1 MARLLKQR
9 KMFMLRARWYKV
21 INDLFGN
28 KTRTLLIVLSMSVGL
43 FALGIILSARTI
55 LSDGLAE
62 SFAAINPS
70 SGTVRTAELFEEDL
84 IESVRSMQDVQE
96 ADARRNISARVQT
109 RSGEWKNLTVFVV
122 ADYNDIRVNKVAPQ
136 NGAWPPPKHEI
147 LIERAALSVIDSQID
162 DVVLIRF
169 PNDVERKIRIAGTA
183 YDPAQLPAQID
194 GTPYGYI
201 TFDTLEWFGEP
212 YGFNEL
218 HVIATHPENK
228 DWAQQVVNRVKDKAE
243 KSGYTIPLSM
253 TAEPGQLPMDDI
265 LQGILLLMG
274 LLGVLSLFL
283 SIFLV
288 VNTVSALLTQQKRQ
302 IGVMKAVG
310 GSTIQILG
318 MYLVMVL
325 AYGVIALLIAIP
337 LGVQGARV
345 LSSTLATFFNFEI
358 HSMEVPPQTF
368 LIQIA
373 IGLVLP
379 VLASLVPFIA
389 SLRISASEA
398 MSSYTMGRG
407 RFGKSWIDQLL
418 SGANLWFARNLSIR
432 SILLSVRNTFRNK
445 GRLTLTLITLT
456 LGSATF
462 ISVFNVRA
470 SLSSTVEDIIKWFNC
485 DMMLTLDRTYRA
497 DRVQLEALN
506 VPGVTRTDVWIQLPT
521 RRVRPD
527 DSESGMIYM
536 FAPTITPDS
545 LIVSPAIVEG
555 RWLFSSD
562 DNAVVVP
569 SAFLVDEPDLK
580 LGGDIVLKIDGKEHT
595 FKIVGTYVGMAFAPM
610 IYANYD
616 YMTRLTNH
624 VGEADALMV
633 AMQSHDS
640 AYVDAA
646 TSALEDHFERVG
658 VRVSMVATINNER
671 TEAEATFDVIVTLL
685 LVMAILLA
693 LVGGLGLMGTMSI
706 NVLERTREIGVL
718 RAIGAPNRGV
728 AAVFILEGVVIGLL
742 SWLMGAVLAIPMTQ
756 GLNQALGQAVM
767 GSPLT
772 WAYSMPGLWLWLVIV
787 VLLSVLASFIPART
801 ASRLTVREVLA
812 YE

>member
-1 MARLLKQR
+1 MLK
-9 KMFMLRARWYKV
+9 ARWYKV

-55 LSDGLAE
+55 LSEGLAE

-70 SGTVRTAELFEEDL
+70 SGTMRTAELFDENFL
-84 IESVRSMQDVQE
+84 ESVRSMEDVQD
-96 ADARRNISARVQT
+96 ADARRQISARVQT
-109 RSGEWKNLTVFVV
+109 TLGEWKNITIFVV
-122 ADYNDIRVNKVAPQ
+122 ADYDDIRVNKVSSQ
-136 NGAWPPPKHEI
+136 SGAWPPPEREI
-147 LIERAALSVIDSQID
+147 LIERAALSVIDAQIG
-162 DVVLIRF
+162 DVLLVRF
-169 PNDVERKIRIAGTA
+169 PNDVERRVRIAGSA
-183 YDPAQLPAQID
+183 YDPAQLPAQLD

-218 HVIATHPENK
+218 HVLATNPK
-228 DWAQQVVNRVKDKAE
+228 DKFWAQQVVNRVKDKTE

-253 TAEPGQLPMDDI
+253 TAEPGQLPMNDV

-288 VNTVSALLTQQKRQ
+288 INTVSALLTQQKRQ

-310 GSTIQILG
+310 GSTLQILG

-325 AYGVIALLIAIP
+325 AYGALALLIAIP
-337 LGVQGARV
+337 LGVVGARE
-345 LSSTLATFFNFEI
+345 LSSALAVFFNFDIYSTEI
-358 HSMEVPPQTF
+358 QSQTF
-368 LIQIA
+368 IIQVA
-373 IGLVLP
+373 IGLILP
-379 VLASLVPFIA
+379 VLASLIPFIS
-389 SLRISASEA
+389 SLRMSAAEA
-398 MSSYTMGRG
+398 MSVYNTSKG
-407 RFGKSWIDQLL
+407 RFGKNWIDQLI
-418 SGANLWFARNLSIR
+418 SGANLWFMRNLSIR

-470 SLSSTVEDIIKWFNC
+470 SLSSTVEDMIKWFNC
-485 DMMLTLDRTYRA
+485 DVMLTLDRTYRA
-497 DRVQLEALN
+497 DKVQHEAMN
-506 VPGVTRTDVWIQLPT
+506 VPGVTQTDVWIQMPT
-521 RRVRPD
+521 RLVRSD

-536 FAPTITPDS
+536 FAPTIHAES
-545 LIVSPAIVEG
+545 LIVSPTIAEG
-555 RWLFSSD
+555 RWLEPDD
-562 DNAVVVP
+562 DNAAVVP
-569 SAFLVDEPDLK
+569 SAFLQDEPELH
-580 LGGDIVLKIDGKEHT
+580 LGGEMVLKIDGKERT
-595 FKIVGTYVGMAFAPM
+595 FKIVGTYVGMAFLPLV
-610 IYANYD
+610 YTNYE
-616 YMTRLTNH
+616 YITQVTNR

-633 AMQSHDS
+633 KMDRHDP
-640 AYVDAA
+640 AYVDV
-646 TSALEDHFERVG
+646 TTRALEDHFERMG
-658 VRVSMVATINNER
+658 VRVSMVSTINNER
-671 TEAEATFDVIVTLL
+671 TEAEASFDAIVALL

-718 RAIGAPNRGV
+718 RAIGASNRSV
-728 AAVFILEGVVIGLL
+728 ALVFIREGIVIGLM
-742 SWLMGAVLAIPMTQ
+742 SWLMGALVAIPMSQ

-767 GSPLT
+767 GVPLT
-772 WAYSMPGLWLWLVIV
+772 YSYSMPGLWLWLVV
-787 VLLSVLASFIPART
+787 VICLSVLASFIPART

>member
-1 MARLLKQR
+1 
-9 KMFMLRARWYKV
+9 MLRARWYKV

-55 LSDGLAE
+55 LSEGLAE
-62 SFAAINPS
+62 SFVAINPS
-70 SGTVRTAELFEEDL
+70 SGTVRTTELFEEDF
-84 IESVRSMQDVQE
+84 IESVRSMEDVQE
-96 ADARRNISARVQT
+96 ADARRNVSARVQT
-109 RSGEWKNLTVFVV
+109 KSGEWKNLTIFVV
-122 ADYNDIRVNKVAPQ
+122 ADYDDIRVNKVAPHS
-136 NGAWPPPKHEI
+136 GAWPPPKQEI
-147 LIERAALSVIDSQID
+147 LIERAALSVIDAQIG
-162 DVVLIRF
+162 DVILVRF
-169 PNDVERKIRIAGTA
+169 PNDVERRIRIAGTA

-201 TFDTLEWFGEP
+201 TFDTLKWFGEP

-218 HVIATHPENK
+218 HVIATHPEAT
-228 DWAQQVVNRVKDKAE
+228 DWAQGVVNRVKDKAE

-253 TAEPGQLPMDDI
+253 TAEPGQLPMDDV

-310 GSTIQILG
+310 GSTAQILG

-325 AYGVIALLIAIP
+325 AYGAMALVIAIP
-337 LGVQGARV
+337 LGVVGARE
-345 LSSTLATFFNFEI
+345 LSRALAVFFNFDI
-358 HSMEVPPQTF
+358 YSMEVQPQAF

-373 IGLVLP
+373 IGLILP
-379 VLASLVPFIA
+379 VLASLVPFIS
-389 SLRISASEA
+389 SLRISAAEA

-407 RFGKSWIDQLL
+407 RFGKSWIDHLL
-418 SGANLWFARNLSIR
+418 SGANLWFMRNLSIR

-470 SLSSTVEDIIKWFNC
+470 SLSSTVEDMIKWFNC
-485 DMMLTLDRTYRA
+485 DMMLTFDRTYRA
-497 DRVQLEALN
+497 DKVKIEALN
-506 VPGVTRTDVWIQLPT
+506 VPGVTKTDVWIQLPA

-536 FAPTITPDS
+536 FAPTVTPDS
-545 LIVSPAIVEG
+545 LIVSPGIAEG
-555 RWLFSSD
+555 RWLAPGD
-562 DNAVVVP
+562 GNAVVVP
-569 SAFLVDEPDLK
+569 SAFLLDEPDLH
-580 LGGDIVLKIDGKEHT
+580 LGGDIVLKLYGKEHT
-595 FKIVGTYVGMAFAPM
+595 FKIVGTYVGMAFMPVV
-610 IYANYD
+610 YANYD
-616 YMTRLTNH
+616 YMARITNR

-633 AMQSHDS
+633 TMQSHDD

-646 TSALEDHFERVG
+646 TSALEDHFERIG
-658 VRVSMVATINNER
+658 VRVSMVATINKER
-671 TEAEATFDVIVTLL
+671 TEAEASFDAIVALL

-728 AAVFILEGVVIGLL
+728 ASVFILEGVVIGLM
-742 SWLMGAVLAIPMTQ
+742 SWLMGALLAVPMSQ

-767 GSPLT
+767 SVPLT
-772 WAYSMPGLWLWLVIV
+772 YSYSMPGMWLWLVIV
-787 VLLSVLASFIPART
+787 IILSILASFIPARN

>member
-1 MARLLKQR
+1 
-9 KMFMLRARWYKV
+9 MLRARWYKV
-21 INDLFGN
+21 VNDLFGN

-55 LSDGLAE
+55 LSEGLAE

-70 SGTVRTAELFEEDL
+70 SGTVRTAELFDEDF
-84 IESVRSMQDVQE
+84 IESVRSMKDVQE
-96 ADARRNISARVQT
+96 ADARRNVSARVQT
-109 RSGEWKNLTVFVV
+109 KSGEWKNLTVFVV
-122 ADYNDIRVNKVAPQ
+122 ADYDDIRVNKVAPQ
-136 NGAWPPPKHEI
+136 SGAWPPPEHEI
-147 LIERAALSVIDSQID
+147 LIERAALSVIEAQVG
-162 DVVLIRF
+162 DVILVRF
-169 PNDVERKIRIAGTA
+169 PNDVERRIRVAGSA

-201 TFDTLEWFGEP
+201 TFDTLKWFGES

-218 HVIATHPENK
+218 HVISTHPEDK
-228 DWAQQVVNRVKDKAE
+228 AWAQQVVNRVKDKAE

-253 TAEPGQLPMDDI
+253 TVEPGQLPMNDV

-274 LLGVLSLFL
+274 FLGVLSLFL

-310 GSTIQILG
+310 GSTMQILG

-325 AYGVIALLIAIP
+325 AYGVMALLIAIP
-337 LGVQGARV
+337 LGMQGART
-345 LSSTLATFFNFEI
+345 LSGALAVFFNFDI
-358 HSMEVPPQTF
+358 HSMDVPPQTF
-368 LIQIA
+368 LIQVA
-373 IGLVLP
+373 IGLILP
-379 VLASLVPFIA
+379 VLASLVPFVA
-389 SLRISASEA
+389 SLRISAAEA

-407 RFGKSWIDQLL
+407 GFGKSGIDRLL
-418 SGANLWFARNLSIR
+418 SGANVWFARNFSVR

-445 GRLTLTLITLT
+445 GRLALTLITLT

-470 SLSSTVEDIIKWFNC
+470 SLSSTVEDMIKWFNC

-497 DRVQLEALN
+497 EKVQIEALN
-506 VPGVTRTDVWIQLPT
+506 VPGVTKTDVWIHLPT
-521 RRVRPD
+521 RMIRRD
-527 DSESGMIYM
+527 ESESGMIYM
-536 FAPTITPDS
+536 FAPTVHPDS
-545 LIVSPAIVEG
+545 LIVSPTIAEG
-555 RWLFSSD
+555 RWLVSDD

-569 SAFLVDEPDLK
+569 SAFLQDEPELH
-580 LGGDIVLKIDGKEHT
+580 LGGDIVLKIYGKEHT

-616 YMTRLTNH
+616 YMTRLTNR

-633 AMQSHDS
+633 TMQSHDE

-671 TEAEATFDVIVTLL
+671 AEAEASFDAIVALL

-718 RAIGAPNRGV
+718 RAIGASNRNVGL
-728 AAVFILEGVVIGLL
+728 VFIREGIVIGLM
-742 SWLMGAVLAIPMTQ
+742 SGLMGAALAVPMSQ
-756 GLNQALGQAVM
+756 GLNQALGLAVM
-767 GSPLT
+767 GVPLT
-772 WAYSMPGLWLWLVIV
+772 YSYSMPGLWLWLTIVIV
-787 VLLSVLASFIPART
+787 LSVLASLIPART

>member
-1 MARLLKQR
+1 
-9 KMFMLRARWYKV
+9 MLRARWYKV
-21 INDLFGN
+21 INDLIGN
-28 KTRTLLIVLSMSVGL
+28 KTRTLLIVLSMSIGL

-55 LSDGLAE
+55 LSEGLAE

-70 SGTVRTAELFEEDL
+70 SGTVRTAELFDENFL
-84 IESVRSMQDVQE
+84 ESVREMEDVQN
-96 ADARRNISARVQT
+96 ADARRNISARLQT
-109 RSGEWKNLTVFVV
+109 KSGEWKNLTVFVV
-122 ADYNDIRVNKVAPQ
+122 ADYDNIRVNKVAPK
-136 NGAWPPPKHEI
+136 NGVWPPPEREI
-147 LIERAALSVIDSQID
+147 LIERAALSVIEAQIG
-162 DVVLIRF
+162 DVVLVRF
-169 PNDVERKIRIAGTA
+169 PNDVERKIRIAGIS

-201 TFDTLEWFGEP
+201 TFDTLRWFGEP

-218 HVIATHPENK
+218 HVLSTNPEDK
-228 DWAQQVVNRVKDKAE
+228 AWAQQVVNHVKDKAE

-253 TAEPGQLPMDDI
+253 TAEPGQLPMNDV

-325 AYGVIALLIAIP
+325 AYGMMALLIAIP
-337 LGVQGARV
+337 LGMYGARE
-345 LSSTLATFFNFEI
+345 LSGALAVFFNFDI
-358 HSMEVPPQTF
+358 YSMEVPPQTF

-373 IGLVLP
+373 IGLILP
-379 VLASLVPFIA
+379 VLASLVPFI
-389 SLRISASEA
+389 SNLRISAAEA
-398 MSSYTMGRG
+398 MSVYTMSKG
-407 RFGKSWIDQLL
+407 RFGRNWIDLSL
-418 SGANLWFARNLSIR
+418 SGSNLWFVRKFSIR

-462 ISVFNVRA
+462 ISVFNMRA
-470 SLSSTVEDIIKWFNC
+470 SLTSTVDDMIKWFNC
-485 DMMLTLDRTYRA
+485 DMMLTFDRTYRSEK
-497 DRVQLEALN
+497 VQLEARN
-506 VPGVTRTDVWIQLPT
+506 VPGVTKTDVWIQMPA

-527 DSESGMIYM
+527 DSETGMIYM
-536 FAPTITPDS
+536 FAPTVGPDS
-545 LIVSPAIVEG
+545 LIVSPTIAEG
-555 RWLFSSD
+555 RWLAPGD
-562 DNAVVVP
+562 DNALVVP
-569 SAFLVDEPDLK
+569 SAFLQDEPDLH
-580 LGGDIVLKIDGKEHT
+580 LGGDIVLKLYGKEHT
-595 FKIVGTYVGMAFAPM
+595 FKIVGTYVGMAFLPV
-610 IYANYD
+610 IYTNYD
-616 YMTRLTNH
+616 YITKITNRA
-624 VGEADALMV
+624 GEADALMV
-633 AMQSHDS
+633 AMQSDAPAFVES
-640 AYVDAA
+640 ASD
-646 TSALEDHFERVG
+646 ALENHFERVG
-658 VRVSMVATINNER
+658 VRISMLTTINTER
-671 TEAEATFDVIVTLL
+671 TEAEASFDAIVALL

-718 RAIGAPNRGV
+718 RAIGASNRSV
-728 AAVFILEGVVIGLL
+728 ALVFIREGIVIGLM
-742 SWLMGAVLAIPMTQ
+742 SWLMGAILAVPMSQ

-767 GSPLT
+767 GVPLT
-772 WAYSMPGLWLWLVIV
+772 YAYSMPGLWLWLLIVII
-787 VLLSVLASFIPART
+787 LSILASFIPARN

>member
-1 MARLLKQR
+1 
-9 KMFMLRARWYKV
+9 MLRARWYKV

-28 KTRTLLIVLSMSVGL
+28 KTRTLLIVLSMAVGL

-62 SFAAINPS
+62 SFATINPS
-70 SGTVRTAELFEEDL
+70 SGTVRTTEFFDEDF
-84 IESVRSMQDVQE
+84 IQSVRKMEDVQE
-96 ADARRNISARVQT
+96 VDARRNISARVQT
-109 RSGEWKNLTVFVV
+109 ASGEWKNITIFVF
-122 ADYNDIRVNKVAPQ
+122 ADYDDIRVNKVASQ
-136 NGAWPPPKHEI
+136 SGAWPPPEREI
-147 LIERAALSVIDSQID
+147 LIERAALSVIDAQIG
-162 DVVLIRF
+162 DVLLVRF
-169 PNDVERKIRIAGTA
+169 PNDVERRVRIAGSA

-201 TFDTLEWFGEP
+201 TFDTLKWFGES

-218 HVIATHPENK
+218 HVIATHPEDK

-253 TAEPGQLPMDDI
+253 TAEPGQLPMNDV

-310 GSTIQILG
+310 GSTLQILG

-325 AYGVIALLIAIP
+325 AYGVLALLLAIP
-337 LGVQGARV
+337 LGMFGARELSGV
-345 LSSTLATFFNFEI
+345 LAVFFNFDI
-358 HSMEVPPQTF
+358 YSMDVPLQTF

-373 IGLVLP
+373 VGLLLP
-379 VLASLVPFIA
+379 VLASLVPFLS
-389 SLRISASEA
+389 SLRISAAEA
-398 MSSYTMGRG
+398 MSVYSISKG
-407 RFGKSWIDQLL
+407 RFGGNWIDRLL
-418 SGANLWFARNLSIR
+418 SGANLWFMRKLSVR
-432 SILLSVRNTFRNK
+432 SMLLSVRNTFRNK
-445 GRLTLTLITLT
+445 GRLTLTLISLT
-456 LGSATF
+456 LASATF
-462 ISVFNVRA
+462 ISVFNIRA
-470 SLSSTVEDIIKWFNC
+470 SLSSTVEDMIKWFNC
-485 DMMLTLDRTYRA
+485 DMMLTFDRTYRA
-497 DRVQLEALN
+497 DKVELDALS
-506 VPGVTRTDVWIQLPT
+506 VPGVTKTDVWIQMPARL
-521 RRVRPD
+521 VRTD
-527 DSESGMIYM
+527 DSESGMLYM
-536 FAPTITPDS
+536 FAPTVSPES
-545 LIVSPAIVEG
+545 LIVSPTIADG
-555 RWLFSSD
+555 RWLMPGD
-562 DNAVVVP
+562 DNAVVIP
-569 SAFLVDEPDLK
+569 SAFLQDEPELH
-580 LGGDIVLKIDGKEHT
+580 LGGDMVLKVDGKEHT
-595 FKIVGTYVGMAFAPM
+595 FKIVGTYVGMAFLPVL
-610 IYANYD
+610 YANYD
-616 YMTRLTNH
+616 YMTVITNRI
-624 VGEADALMV
+624 GEADALMV
-633 AMQSHDS
+633 TMQSHDE

-646 TSALEDHFERVG
+646 TRALEDHFERIG

-671 TEAEATFDVIVTLL
+671 TEAEASFDAIVALL

-728 AAVFILEGVVIGLL
+728 ASVFIFEGVVIGLM
-742 SWLMGAVLAIPMTQ
+742 SWAMGALVAIPMSQ

-767 GSPLT
+767 GVPLT
-772 WAYSMPGLWLWLVIV
+772 YSYSMPGLWLWLVIV
-787 VLLSVLASFIPART
+787 IFLSVLASFIPART

>member
-1 MARLLKQR
+1 
-9 KMFMLRARWYKV
+9 MLRARWYKV

-55 LSDGLAE
+55 LSEGLAE

-70 SGTVRTAELFEEDL
+70 SGTVRTTELFDEEFL
-84 IESVRSMQDVQE
+84 ESVRSMKDVQE
-96 ADARRNISARVQT
+96 ADARRQISARVRT
-109 RSGEWKNLTVFVV
+109 ELGEWKNLTVFVV
-122 ADYNDIRVNKVAPQ
+122 ADYDDIRVNKVSSQ
-136 NGAWPPPKHEI
+136 SGVWPPPEREM
-147 LIERAALSVIDSQID
+147 LIERAALSVIDAQVG
-162 DVVLIRF
+162 DVVLVRF
-169 PNDVERKIRIAGTA
+169 PNDTERKILIAGSA

-218 HVIATHPENK
+218 HVLATHAQDK

-253 TAEPGQLPMDDI
+253 IAEPGQLPMNDV

-288 VNTVSALLTQQKRQ
+288 VNTVSALLAQQKRQ

-310 GSTIQILG
+310 GSTFQILG

-325 AYGVIALLIAIP
+325 AYGVLALLIAIP
-337 LGVQGARV
+337 LGMAGARE
-345 LSSTLATFFNFEI
+345 LSSALAVFFNFEI
-358 HSMEVPPQTF
+358 YSTEVQPLTIK
-368 LIQIA
+368 IQVV
-373 IGLVLP
+373 IGLILP
-379 VLASLVPFIA
+379 VLASLIPFIS
-389 SLRISASEA
+389 SLRISAAEA
-398 MSSYTMGRG
+398 MSIYSISKG
-407 RFGKSWIDQLL
+407 RFGKNWIDQIL
-418 SGANLWFARNLSIR
+418 SGSNLWFTRDLSLR
-432 SILLSVRNTFRNK
+432 SLLLSVRNTFRNK

-470 SLSSTVEDIIKWFNC
+470 SLSSTVEDMIKWFNC
-485 DMMLTLDRTYRA
+485 DTMLTLDRAYRA
-497 DRVQLEALN
+497 ERLNREALS
-506 VPGVTRTDVWIQLPT
+506 VPGVEKTDVWIQLPT
-521 RRVRPD
+521 RLVRSD

-536 FAPTITPDS
+536 FAPTVKPDS
-545 LIVSPAIVEG
+545 LIVSPTIAEG
-555 RWLFSSD
+555 RWLAEGD

-569 SAFLVDEPDLK
+569 SAFLQDEPELE
-580 LGGDIVLKIDGKEHT
+580 LGGNIVLKVNGKEYT
-595 FKIVGTYVGMAFAPM
+595 FKIVGTYIGMAFLPVV
-610 IYANYD
+610 YANYD
-616 YMTRLTNH
+616 YMTRITNRI
-624 VGEADALMV
+624 GEADALMI
-633 AMQSHDS
+633 STRDHDPVS
-640 AYVDAA
+640 VDAA
-646 TSALEDHFERVG
+646 TRMLEAHFESVG
-658 VRVSMVATINNER
+658 IRVSMLTTINMER
-671 TEAEATFDVIVTLL
+671 RDAEASFDAIVALL

-718 RAIGAPNRGV
+718 RAIGASNRGV
-728 AAVFILEGVVIGLL
+728 AMVFIREGIVIGLM
-742 SWLMGAVLAIPMTQ
+742 SWVMGAILAIPTSQ

-767 GSPLT
+767 GVPLT
-772 WAYSMPGLWLWLVIV
+772 YSYSLPGMWLWLVVV
-787 VLLSVLASFIPART
+787 VLLSILASFIPART

>member
-1 MARLLKQR
+1 
-9 KMFMLRARWYKV
+9 MLRARWYKV
-21 INDLFGN
+21 VNDLFGN

-55 LSDGLAE
+55 LSEGLAE

-70 SGTVRTAELFEEDL
+70 SGTVRTIELFEEDF
-84 IESVRSMQDVQE
+84 IESVRSMKDVQE
-96 ADARRNISARVQT
+96 ADARRNVSARVQT
-109 RSGEWKNLTVFVV
+109 KSGEWKNLTVFVV
-122 ADYNDIRVNKVAPQ
+122 ADYDDIRVNKVALQ
-136 NGAWPPPKHEI
+136 SGAWPPPKREI
-147 LIERAALSVIDSQID
+147 LIERAALSVIEAQID
-162 DVVLIRF
+162 DVVLARF
-169 PNDVERKIRIAGTA
+169 PNDVERRIRIAGTA

-201 TFDTLEWFGEP
+201 TFDTLKWFGEP

-218 HVIATHPENK
+218 HVIAIHPEDK
-228 DWAQQVVNRVKDKAE
+228 EWAQQVVNRVKDKAE

-253 TAEPGQLPMDDI
+253 TAEPGQLPMDDV

-310 GSTIQILG
+310 GSTVQILG

-325 AYGVIALLIAIP
+325 AYGVMALVIAIP
-337 LGVQGARV
+337 LGVQGARA
-345 LSSTLATFFNFEI
+345 LSSALAVFFNFEI
-358 HSMEVPPQTF
+358 YSMGVPPQTF
-368 LIQIA
+368 LIQVA
-373 IGLVLP
+373 IGLLLP
-379 VLASLVPFIA
+379 VLASLFPFIS
-389 SLRISASEA
+389 SLRISAAEA

-407 RFGKSWIDQLL
+407 RFGKSWIDHLL
-418 SGANLWFARNLSIR
+418 SGTNLWFMRNLSIR

-445 GRLTLTLITLT
+445 GRLTLILITLT

-470 SLSSTVEDIIKWFNC
+470 SLSSTVEDMIKWFNC

-497 DRVQLEALN
+497 DKVQLEALS
-506 VPGVTRTDVWIQLPT
+506 VPGVTKTDVWIQLPT

-527 DSESGMIYM
+527 DSETGMIYM
-536 FAPTITPDS
+536 FAPTVGPES
-545 LIVSPAIVEG
+545 LIRSPTIAEG
-555 RWLFSSD
+555 RWLVPDD

-569 SAFLVDEPDLK
+569 SAFLQDEPDLK
-580 LGGDIVLKIDGKEHT
+580 LGGDIVLKIYGKEHT

-610 IYANYD
+610 VYAKYD
-616 YMTRLTNH
+616 YMTRITNR

-633 AMQSHDS
+633 TMQFHDP

-646 TSALEDHFERVG
+646 TGALEKHFERVG

-671 TEAEATFDVIVTLL
+671 TEAEASFDAIVALL

-718 RAIGAPNRGV
+718 RAIGASNRSV
-728 AAVFILEGVVIGLL
+728 ASVFILEGVVIGLM
-742 SWLMGAVLAIPMTQ
+742 SWLMGALLAIPMSQ

-767 GSPLT
+767 GVPLT
-772 WAYSMPGLWLWLVIV
+772 YSYSMPGLWLWLVVVIV
-787 VLLSVLASFIPART
+787 LSILASFIPARN

>member
-1 MARLLKQR
+1 
-9 KMFMLRARWYKV
+9 MFRARWYKV

-62 SFAAINPS
+62 SFATINPS
-70 SGTVRTAELFEEDL
+70 SGTVRTTELFDEDF
-84 IESVRSMQDVQE
+84 IQSVRSMKDVQE
-96 ADARRNISARVQT
+96 VDARRSISARVQAA
-109 RSGEWKNLTVFVV
+109 SGEWKNITIFVV
-122 ADYNDIRVNKVAPQ
+122 ADYEDIRVNKVASQ
-136 NGAWPPPKHEI
+136 SGAWPPPEREI
-147 LIERAALSVIDSQID
+147 LIERAALSVIDAQIG
-162 DVVLIRF
+162 DVLLVRF
-169 PNDVERKIRIAGTA
+169 PNDVERRVRIAGSA
-183 YDPAQLPAQID
+183 YDPAQLPAQLD

-201 TFDTLEWFGEP
+201 TFDTLKWFGEP

-218 HVIATHPENK
+218 HVIATHPEDK

-253 TAEPGQLPMDDI
+253 TAEPGQLPMNDV

-288 VNTVSALLTQQKRQ
+288 VNTVSALLTQQQRQ

-310 GSTIQILG
+310 GSTLQILG

-325 AYGVIALLIAIP
+325 AYGVLALLLAIP
-337 LGVQGARV
+337 LGIYGARELSGV
-345 LSSTLATFFNFEI
+345 LAVFFNFDI
-358 HSMEVPPQTF
+358 YSMDVPPQTF

-373 IGLVLP
+373 IGLILP
-379 VLASLVPFIA
+379 VLASLVPFIS
-389 SLRISASEA
+389 SLRISAAEA
-398 MSSYTMGRG
+398 MSVYSISRG
-407 RFGKSWIDQLL
+407 RFGGNWIDRLL
-418 SGANLWFARNLSIR
+418 SGANLWFMRKLSIR

-470 SLSSTVEDIIKWFNC
+470 SLSSTVEDMIKWFNC
-485 DMMLTLDRTYRA
+485 DVMLTLDRTYRA
-497 DRVQLEALN
+497 DKVQHEAMN
-506 VPGVTRTDVWIQLPT
+506 VPGVTQTDVWIQMPT
-521 RRVRPD
+521 RLVRSD

-536 FAPTITPDS
+536 FAPTVHPDS
-545 LIVSPAIVEG
+545 LIVSPTIAEG
-555 RWLFSSD
+555 RWLEPDD
-562 DNAVVVP
+562 DNAAVIP
-569 SAFLVDEPDLK
+569 SAFLQDEPELH
-580 LGGDIVLKIDGKEHT
+580 LGGEMVLKIDGKECT
-595 FKIVGTYVGMAFAPM
+595 FKIVGTYIGMAILPLV
-610 IYANYD
+610 YTNYE
-616 YMTRLTNH
+616 YITQVTNRI
-624 VGEADALMV
+624 GEADALMV
-633 AMQSHDS
+633 KMDHHDP
-640 AYVDAA
+640 AYVDS
-646 TSALEDHFERVG
+646 TTRALENHFERMG
-658 VRVSMVATINNER
+658 VRVSMVSTINNER
-671 TEAEATFDVIVTLL
+671 VEAEASFDAIVALL

-728 AAVFILEGVVIGLL
+728 ASVFILEGVVIGLM
-742 SWLMGAVLAIPMTQ
+742 SWAMGGLVAIPMSQ

-767 GSPLT
+767 GVPLT
-772 WAYSMPGLWLWLVIV
+772 YAYSMPGLWLWLVIV
-787 VLLSVLASFIPART
+787 ILLSVIASFIPART